1 MRWFFFSGFA
11 LIFESLR
18 LFAFLNFW
26 SVTFSHVPY
35 NLMWKAH
42 LLFLWVPVFLEGLQ
56 SLVRLFR
63 LLHQEGL
70 DLHCALGKR
79 CHLVINHYSTITTW
93 TVCLSALWFP
103 TSLPITAHTTAYV
116 PCWERQKA
124 EAETLLNSYRL
135 ANYVLFLENADL
147 NVLYLARGLE

>member
-103 TSLPITAHTTAYV
+103 TSLPITAQTTAYV
-116 PCWERQKA
+116 PRWERHKA
-124 EAETLLNSYRL
+124 QSETLLNPYRL
-135 ANYVLFLENADL
+135 ANYTICLENAEL
-147 NVLYLARGLE
+147 SVPYPTRGL

>member
-35 NLMWKAH
+35 NPMWKAH

-70 DLHCALGKR
+70 DLHRALRKR

-103 TSLPITAHTTAYV
+103 TSLPITAQTTAYV
-116 PCWERQKA
+116 PRWERHKA
-124 EAETLLNSYRL
+124 QAETLLNPYSL
-135 ANYVLFLENADL
+135 ANYTICLENAEL
-147 NVLYLARGLE
+147 SVPYPTRGL

>member
-70 DLHCALGKR
+70 DLHRALRKR